1 MESRSATERVLNTVE
16 LLEAIL
22 WELANLD
29 PANPRK
35 AIKTLL
41 SSQLVNCTFRNTI
54 IKSKRLQKTLCFVPP
69 DDFSGS
75 GTLFCDPWKAICM
88 TTTPLIRHREPIR
101 LEAGDAKV
109 SVAVRMTPEC
119 KEAHITFDLEGA
131 AGWLPKQRDRP
142 HYSWRKMHLI
152 PGDYVV
158 RQIGFMI
165 NGKQVLKTKCW
176 IEGSNIG
183 GWLSH
188 VMDELAKDRAVE
200 SKSSPSAKAP
210 SKAADMQY

>member
-1 MESRSATERVLNTVE
+1 MNTVE

-29 PANPRK
+29 PANPRN

-54 IKSKRLQKTLCFVPP
+54 IKSKGLQKALCFLPP
-69 DDFSGS
+69 NDFTGS

-88 TTTPLIRHREPIR
+88 TTAPLIRHREPIR

-109 SVAVRMTPEC
+109 SVAVRMIAEC

-131 AGWLPKQRDRP
+131 AGWLPKQHDHP

-183 GWLSH
+183 GWLSQA
-188 VMDELAKDRAVE
+188 MDELAEDRAVE
-200 SKSSPSAKAP
+200 SKSSPSAKGL
-210 SKAADMQY
+210 SKAADMQC